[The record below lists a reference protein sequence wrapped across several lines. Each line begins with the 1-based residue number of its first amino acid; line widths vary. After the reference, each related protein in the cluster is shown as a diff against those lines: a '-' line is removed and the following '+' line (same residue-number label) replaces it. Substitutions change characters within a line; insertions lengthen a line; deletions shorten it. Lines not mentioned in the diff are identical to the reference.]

1 MGAVSRLVGNF
12 EGWYLSLDPDPGCAS
27 GGKLGRCEVLRDDL
41 LPPRLQSVAE
51 AEFCRIPLRFPRAED
66 GFGPVGYLGGVI

>member
-1 MGAVSRLVGNF
+1 MLTDYHARLSRVMGAVSRLVGNF
-12 EGWYLSLDPDPGCAS
+12 EGWYLSLDPDPGRAS

-41 LPPRLQSVAE
+41 R
-51 AEFCRIPLRFPRAED
+51 PLRFPRAED